1 MWGGDVAII
10 LERSFDEVCIPFL
23 VSDGRGWRRLG
34 GVGVAMA
41 ESGDH
46 VTLALAGVTF
56 VSRRTLGDVQI
67 VDQAGRDVVDKA

>member
-1 MWGGDVAII
+1 MYLLAAVN
-10 LERSFDEVCIPFL
+10 
-23 VSDGRGWRRLG
+23 LG